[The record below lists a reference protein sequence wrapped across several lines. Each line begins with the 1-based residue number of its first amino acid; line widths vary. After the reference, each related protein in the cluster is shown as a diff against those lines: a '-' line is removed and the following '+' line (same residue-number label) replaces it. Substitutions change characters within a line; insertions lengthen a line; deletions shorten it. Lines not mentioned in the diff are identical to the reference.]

1 MPVNDPIADMLTRIR
16 NAHMALHRTVD
27 VPKSK
32 MKLAIA
38 GILQDEGYI
47 AAYEETER
55 GMHVRLKYV
64 HGRPAIAGLKRV
76 SRPGCRQYVGIQE
89 IPNVQ
94 SGLGINILSTSKGIL
109 EGNRAAQERVGGEL
123 ICQIW

>member
-16 NAHMALHRTVD
+16 NAHMALHKSVQI
-27 VPKSK
+27 PKSK

-38 GILQDEGYI
+38 GILQEEGYI
-47 AAYEETER
+47 DSYAETER
-55 GMHVRLKYV
+55 EMNLRLKYV

-89 IPNVQ
+89 VPNVQ

-109 EGNRAAQERVGGEL
+109 EGNKAVQERVGGEL